1 MIADLILH
9 NLKLIGGGVT
19 SAAEV
24 DAIAVRGNRIVF
36 LGPEKALG
44 NLRGSNTRMLDCH
57 GGIVLPGFNDA
68 HCHPIAFAVTQR
80 YADCAAPHVRRIDDI
95 QSILRNKAAESD
107 GDRWIRGSNLNID
120 VLAEKRLPTRWELDA
135 AVPHLPVVLI
145 DRAGQFCILNTPALR
160 RCGIGEDTQDAAT
173 AKSSSGVI
181 YGSNDQVARAIP
193 PLSHA
198 EIELGLRA
206 ADREFLSH
214 GITSIQDTSWSNGYR
229 HWQAM
234 QQFKER
240 QLLTSRITMHAG
252 IDALDE
258 LIPHGLKTGAGDESL
273 RLGAIKLALDEST
286 GSDNP
291 PQADLDLL
299 ALNAHLAGFQLAFHV
314 PNINL
319 LRKSLHALRFVANS
333 TGQRC
338 LRPRFEHCPVC
349 PPSLLPE
356 LAHSGAIVV
365 SQPNLLHQ
373 TGPAYLSEVA
383 EEQLQWIFPYRS
395 YVNSGINLAFSSD
408 SPLTPCDPLHAIKT
422 AVTRKV
428 RGDATL
434 SKHEKVGLAQ
444 ALDMYTRAGAYCSNE
459 ETLKGSL
466 APGQLADLIVLDVN
480 KGESLEESLFNAS
493 VLMTLI
499 DGRVVWAR

>member
-1 MIADLILH
+1 MAADLILH
-9 NLKLIGGGVT
+9 NLKVIGGAVA
-19 SAAEV
+19 SAAKMDV
-24 DAIAVRGNRIVF
+24 IAVRGNRIVF
-36 LGPEKALG
+36 LGPQEALG
-44 NLRGSNTRMLDCH
+44 SLRGSNTQMLDCH
-57 GGIVLPGFNDA
+57 GGLVLPGFNDA
-68 HCHPIAFAVTQR
+68 HCHPIAFAVSQR
-80 YADCAAPHVRRIDDI
+80 YADCAAPHVRCIDDI

-120 VLAEKRLPTRWELDA
+120 ILAEKRLPTRWELDA

-145 DRAGQFCILNTPALR
+145 DRAGQFCILNTPALK
-160 RCGIGEDTQDAAT
+160 RCWMGENIP
-173 AKSSSGVI
+173 AKSANGVI

-198 EIELGLRA
+198 EIEIGLRA

-214 GITSIQDTSWSNGYR
+214 GITSIQDTSWSNGHR

-240 QLLTSRITMHAG
+240 RLLTSRITMHAG

-258 LIPHGLKTGAGDESL
+258 LIQRGLKTGAGDDAL

-291 PQADLDLL
+291 PQSDLELL

-314 PNINL
+314 PDINL
-319 LRKSLHALRFVANS
+319 LRMSLQALRFVANS

-349 PPSLLPE
+349 PTSLLPE

-365 SQPNLLHQ
+365 SQPNLLYQ
-373 TGPAYLSEVA
+373 TGLAYLSEVA
-383 EEQLQWIFPYRS
+383 EEQLQWLFPFRS
-395 YVNSGINLAFSSD
+395 YVSSGIKLAFSSD

-422 AVTRKV
+422 AVTRNV
-428 RGDATL
+428 GGGAML
-434 SKHEKVGLAQ
+434 GKHEKISLAQ
-444 ALDMYTRAGAYCSNE
+444 ALDMYSRAGAYCSGE
-459 ETLKGSL
+459 EALKGSL
-466 APGQLADLIVLDVN
+466 APGQLADFVVLDYD
-480 KGESLEESLFNAS
+480 GDEHLEKELFNAN
-493 VLMTLI
+493 VLMTLV
-499 DGRVVWAR
+499 DGKVVWVR